1 MWDAYVEFG
10 EADRSGLPIR
20 QQRLYAVLDL
30 RQEVNSGGFDSY
42 FRYWGDD
49 TAEIALDALPELLG
63 EEWAVLLRDAVS
75 LMGTPY
81 PRATDD
87 RAAILDAGDFDDALA
102 ALDDRLYRLE
112 AVEDIDGR
120 LAAHSY

>member
-1 MWDAYVEFG
+1 MWTGYSAFG
-10 EADRSGLPIR
+10 EADRSGLPVG

-42 FRYWGDD
+42 FRYWGGD
-49 TAEIALDALPELLG
+49 TAEIALDALPGLLG
-63 EEWAVLLRDAVS
+63 DEWAGLLRDAMS

-81 PRATDD
+81 PRASDD
-87 RAAILDAGDFDDALA
+87 RAAMLDAGDFDDAFA

-112 AVEDIDGR
+112 AVDDVDGR
-120 LAAHSY
+120 LTAHSY